1 MTKNDKGT
9 CCCCPSYASVIL
21 ASLVALLSLSLSIY
35 AYAED
40 HSGKGFKASMIGIS
54 SLFILPYIFV
64 GAYKNSA
71 TPRIV
76 LFSTHLIQWFFA
88 AAYVMY
94 ITLKAE
100 DGCANDS
107 QAICDLGN
115 VVVSILVGLWALYNI
130 FVQVGLWHFV
140 EEAKDNKV
148 KYSLE
153 DEMNNMILILMK

>member
-21 ASLVALLSLSLSIY
+21 ASLVTLLSLGLSIY

-40 HSGKGFKASMIGIS
+40 HSGKGFKATMIGINF
-54 SLFILPYIFV
+54 LFCLPYIFV
-64 GAYKNSA
+64 GAYKDSA

-100 DGCANDS
+100 DDCENDS
-107 QAICDLGN
+107 QAICDFG
-115 VVVSILVGLWALYNI
+115 VVVISALVGLWALYNI

-148 KYSLE
+148 KYPE
-153 DEMNNMILILMK
+153 DNVNNMILILLK